1 MMNHEMLI
9 DFGLSDFQTT
19 SNLKDLGWISRSVAR
34 CWLWI
39 SQHWHSHQIRHRYH
53 RWCPLVI
60 THGNFGNG
68 KHNYFSMIYLFQSY
82 FKMMIYQYL
91 VRHPHHPLFGHLL
104 RGPSHG
110 TCRCCHGTSIWP
122 CCAWLSFYRFHH
134 RFIGADVRAVAG
146 KMLAVHGCGMLF
158 KTGAATKFVT
168 FSPPE
173 PWIWDVGNRAFS
185 NLSCSFRYQGAIM
198 ILCPAPP
205 TMDQSSIIVV
215 KFLPFSAM
223 SNRGRIV
230 QNGQTLPLSS
240 KPGGSYKSLEIKF
253 RVLLYNLNIAFIS
266 YKPDGIH
273 LQ

>member
-91 VRHPHHPLFGHLL
+91 VRHPHHPLFIQQTSSTLHPQSIGRRGTWSDLRQARYFKSGRTLSMHTVGLL
-104 RGPSHG
+104 FWIVLNPWGPFWEGRPVRLGEYWTVCGEEMAEVKAEHCWTRSSPAG
-110 TCRCCHGTSIWP
+110 TDWR
-122 CCAWLSFYRFHH
+122 
-134 RFIGADVRAVAG
+134 
-146 KMLAVHGCGMLF
+146 
-158 KTGAATKFVT
+158 
-168 FSPPE
+168 
-173 PWIWDVGNRAFS
+173 VGNRVR
-185 NLSCSFRYQGAIM
+185 LK
-198 ILCPAPP
+198 
-205 TMDQSSIIVV
+205 T
-215 KFLPFSAM
+215 
-223 SNRGRIV
+223 
-230 QNGQTLPLSS
+230 GQP
-240 KPGGSYKSLEIKF
+240 KS
-253 RVLLYNLNIAFIS
+253 
-266 YKPDGIH
+266 
-273 LQ
+273 